1 MRALLSL
8 LLLLPLGAQT
18 VSPEVQRIDQTIASL
33 QSMRSRLNEM
43 QAEIDE
49 ILRTMSEHRGRL
61 TALPPAFGGMPAAGV
76 QPDSPDKPA
85 PVSRCAALTK
95 DGSRCTRPATPGARY
110 CKQHALARQ
119 K

>member
-1 MRALLSL
+1 MSL

-33 QSMRSRLNEM
+33 QGMRSRLNEM

-49 ILRTMSEHRGRL
+49 ILRTLSEQRGRL
-61 TALPPAFGGMPAAGV
+61 SAAPPAFGSSAASAYLS
-76 QPDSPDKPA
+76 DAPDKPA